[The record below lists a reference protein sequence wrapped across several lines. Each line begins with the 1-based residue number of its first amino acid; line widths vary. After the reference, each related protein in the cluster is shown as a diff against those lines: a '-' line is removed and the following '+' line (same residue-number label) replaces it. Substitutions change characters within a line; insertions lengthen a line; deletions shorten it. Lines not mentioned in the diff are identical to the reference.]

1 MASQEKPVAA
11 TAGAKAPDEL
21 LALIARRRA
30 TAGPARHEGGSM
42 LYETGPG
49 WEAAIIARDPA
60 VRRVTT
66 SFALEEAFADPA
78 AATIFIPRGAAITL
92 TVARRVCSRHG
103 LGKTVFYEGD
113 NDE

>member
-1 MASQEKPVAA
+1 MATQEKPARA

-30 TAGPARHEGGSM
+30 TAGPAHHEGGSM

-49 WEAAIIARDPA
+49 WEAAIVARDPA
-60 VRRVTT
+60 VRRVMT
-66 SFALEEAFADPA
+66 SFALEEAFEDTSV
-78 AATIFIPRGAAITL
+78 ATIFIPRGAAITL

-103 LGKTVFYEGD
+103 LGKTVFYEGES
-113 NDE
+113 DE